1 MSRPAS
7 VQATSI
13 EVVWIRNR
21 VVCLGSSRSD
31 RCYRGVLATEGPP
44 EAFAQEI
51 ERLQPL
57 LDGFAGF
64 LNGIGQPAI
73 GSPAAIQIV
82 VRAEKADLSE
92 YAARLEARARQL
104 PETWASEVRVDAAWA
119 RQVGP
124 DLGLLARRA
133 YLVVP
138 AESLPG
144 SDAAG
149 RLQTA
154 RSRLGHWFR
163 ARPALDEAA
172 ARDVL
177 DIRCGDL
184 IDRLGRGGV
193 RAQRL
198 DDPALTRLFQTCWSR
213 RQDTRFDKNLR
224 ICAPPDS
231 DWRY

>member
-1 MSRPAS
+1 MNGQAS

-13 EVVWIRNR
+13 DVVWIRDR
-21 VVCLGSSRSD
+21 VVCLGSRRSD
-31 RCYRGVLATEGPP
+31 RRYRGVLAAEGPP
-44 EAFAQEI
+44 EAFGQEI

-64 LNGIGQPAI
+64 LNGLGQPAI
-73 GSPAAIQIV
+73 GSPAGIQIM
-82 VRAEKADLSE
+82 VRAERADLSAH
-92 YAARLEARARQL
+92 AARLEARARQL
-104 PETWASEVRVDAAWA
+104 PETWASEVRGDAAWA

-133 YLVVP
+133 YVVVP

-144 SDAAG
+144 PDVAG
-149 RLQTA
+149 RLHTA
-154 RSRLGHWFR
+154 RSRLGNLFR
-163 ARPALDEAA
+163 AGPELDEAA

-177 DIRCGDL
+177 DIRCGDFV
-184 IDRLGRGGV
+184 DRLARGGV

-213 RQDTRFDKNLR
+213 RRDRRFDQNLR
-224 ICAPPDS
+224 ICAPPGS
-231 DWRY
+231 DWRF

>member
-1 MSRPAS
+1 
-7 VQATSI
+7 
-13 EVVWIRNR
+13 
-21 VVCLGSSRSD
+21 
-31 RCYRGVLATEGPP
+31 
-44 EAFAQEI
+44 
-51 ERLQPL
+51 L

-64 LNGIGQPAI
+64 LNGFGQPAI
-73 GSPAAIQIV
+73 GSPAAIQIM
-82 VRAEKADLSE
+82 VRAETADLSE
-92 YAARLEARARQL
+92 YAARLEARARHL
-104 PETWASEVRVDAAWA
+104 PEIWASEVRVDAAWA

-124 DLGLLARRA
+124 DLGLLERRA
-133 YLVVP
+133 YVVVP

-154 RSRLGHWFR
+154 RARLGHWLR
-163 ARPALDEAA
+163 AGPELDEAA

-184 IDRLGRGGV
+184 ADRLTRSGA

-213 RQDTRFDKNLR
+213 RQDRCFDQNLR
-224 ICAPPDS
+224 ICAPPGS
-231 DWRY
+231 DWGY